1 MPEGSGV
8 TRPWHPRCCEVPM
21 WLVEIQKAD
30 PINQHVFECKVCDN
44 RTVQPANNAAAER
57 YSGIRLTGS
66 GR

>member
-1 MPEGSGV
+1 MPEGSDV

-44 RTVQPANNAAAER
+44 RTVQPADIGCRALQRHSAHWLWR
-57 YSGIRLTGS
+57 
-66 GR
+66 